1 MIDAQYRASSTKTD
15 TPCIHRRLT
24 EGSNRRPAGA
34 AAPIADDVPRA
45 APTANSQA
53 AQGPRLSI
61 VGVFTS
67 RSGAYNAA
75 ARERRAHQA
84 EARRESLP
92 PEGCARLRCLRATL
106 TRAQSVQEY
115 TRMNNNVLLRD
126 NSTSDVCGEDAR
138 RRRRT
143 PPQFESPP
151 GGSRDEHVRE
161 RDERRE
167 TESNRQDV
175 RERCQKSGC
184 CFSTPEGQPLT
195 HATHPLFLALACLN
209 LKPAFTYAQCSPD

>member
-45 APTANSQA
+45 APTANTAKQHRDHGRALWESPHQEVEHTIRRR
-53 AQGPRLSI
+53 GR
-61 VGVFTS
+61 
-67 RSGAYNAA
+67 
-75 ARERRAHQA
+75 RRAHQA

-115 TRMNNNVLLRD
+115 TRMNNSVLLRD
-126 NSTSDVCGEDAR
+126 NSISDVCGEDAR

-151 GGSRDEHVRE
+151 AGWFQR
-161 RDERRE
+161 
-167 TESNRQDV
+167 
-175 RERCQKSGC
+175 
-184 CFSTPEGQPLT
+184 
-195 HATHPLFLALACLN
+195 
-209 LKPAFTYAQCSPD
+209 